1 MASSGSGYH
10 EEGVPYKFTAEANL
24 ERQWRRKKGLDTNLN
39 SNYTYAKSN
48 KDAYRKNYD
57 EIVWKRND

>member
-24 ERQWRRKKGLDTNLN
+24 ERQWRKKKGLDDNLN
-39 SNYTYAKSN
+39 SNYT
-48 KDAYRKNYD
+48 DAYRKNYD
-57 EIVWKRND
+57 EIVWKKKD